1 MEGETSKKLTIFS
14 TIIYILYVKKMLIF
28 YLDKNHMILEENKIY
43 NNKQLAEWFGI
54 NPVTLSRD
62 REKYLNRLAA
72 FVDFEEIGKRVKV
85 LKVYTPIYDKEYYS
99 NYGKIKDRIPK
110 VWNDNGLDSSKRV
123 SLEIQHQLMLPLTEG
138 TVYQYTLKGRNEL
151 YGKPFGEPGS
161 LGKCTY
167 TWCKK
172 VGDGWTAD
180 IIPLTEEEEELKQK
194 LIRKYFGD
202 VSEKQV
208 IVKAMVETGEIT
220 AEEAWSVL
228 EELTNMKGQ
237 GNFKAFLSEL
247 QEKLNCMVIR
257 GTVIEPN
264 NQLEYAEQGFD
275 WE

>member
-1 MEGETSKKLTIFS
+1 
-14 TIIYILYVKKMLIF
+14 
-28 YLDKNHMILEENKIY
+28 MILEENTIY

-54 NPVTLSRD
+54 NPVSLSRE
-62 REKYLNRLAA
+62 RMKYLNKLAA
-72 FVDFEEIGKRVKV
+72 FADFEEIGKRIKIT
-85 LKVYTPIYDKEYYS
+85 KVYMAEYDKEYYS
-99 NYGKIKDRIPK
+99 NYGKIKNKIPQ

-180 IIPLTEEEEELKQK
+180 IIPLTEEEEELKQN

-220 AEEAWSVL
+220 AEEAWGVL

-257 GTVIEPN
+257 GTVVEPN
-264 NQLEYAEQGFD
+264 NQIEYKESGFN